1 VEEVLIREREVP
13 EQTDQLVFSLLAKK
27 KKCDMGKRQRRRREF
42 LFVESAKIILVATKF
57 LLAPTEFGCNR
68 IDSFALRNF

>member
-27 KKCDMGKRQRRRREF
+27 NCDMGKRQRRRREF
-42 LFVESAKIILVATKF
+42 LFVQSAKNILVATKF